1 MRISDWSSDVCSSDL
16 LAQAANAGNY
26 RRRHKAVPVL
36 VSQAA
41 YLVGWD
47 NDFVAELLLARAKT
61 YARDPCR
68 GPHTVTKHLLG
79 RPRQTV
85 KRLRQVA
92 RYFCPRLALGLRWA
106 LTSRETSNYSYELT
120 GLSRS
125 EEHT

>member
-16 LAQAANAGNY
+16 
-26 RRRHKAVPVL
+26 
-36 VSQAA
+36 
-41 YLVGWD
+41 LVGWD

-106 LTSRETSNYSYELT
+106 LTSRET
-120 GLSRS
+120 RS
-125 EEHT
+125 EEHTSELQSLMRISYAVFCLKKKTTNKQTTT

>member
-1 MRISDWSSDVCSSDL
+1 M
-16 LAQAANAGNY
+16 AQAANAGNY

-47 NDFVAELLLARAKT
+47 NDFVAELLLASAKT
-61 YARDPCR
+61 YARAPCR
-68 GPHTVTKHLLG
+68 GPPTVTKHLLG

-92 RYFCPRLALGLRWA
+92 RRSAERREGRACGSTCSSRW
-106 LTSRETSNYSYELT
+106 SPY
-120 GLSRS
+120 
-125 EEHT
+125 H